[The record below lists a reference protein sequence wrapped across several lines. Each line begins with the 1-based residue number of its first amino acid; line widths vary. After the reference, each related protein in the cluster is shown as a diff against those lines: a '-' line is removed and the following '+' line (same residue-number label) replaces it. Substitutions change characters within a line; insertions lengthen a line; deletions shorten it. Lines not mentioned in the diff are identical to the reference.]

1 MRKSILPILVMI
13 ALWTTGVVYAEE
25 TAKLFPKEWSVI
37 EKIPSAKGGLAI
49 GVFLFEEGMPTE
61 HIRYV
66 FGDPQEIITLDA
78 EEGSQ
83 GAIWVYPHHYFFFS
97 KTGSLQAIK
106 ERDQAF
112 AARR

>member
-1 MRKSILPILVMI
+1 MRKSIFLPIVMMI
-13 ALWTTGVVYAEE
+13 VLWAPGVIYAED
-25 TAKLFPKEWSVI
+25 TTKLFPKEWSVV
-37 EKIPSAKGGLAI
+37 EKIPSTKGGLAI

-61 HIRYV
+61 YVRYV
-66 FGDPQEIITLDA
+66 FGDPQEIITLDV

-106 ERDQAF
+106 ERKQASKL
-112 AARR
+112 